1 MQKETDLKR
10 ETDVNILD
18 LECVKSDVDKLD
30 RDKLVNVP
38 VGLNSL
44 KVQ

>member
-1 MQKETDLKR
+1 MQKKTDLKR

-18 LECVKSDVDKLD
+18 LERVKSDVDKLD

>member
-18 LECVKSDVDKLD
+18 LERVKSDVDKLD

>member
-18 LECVKSDVDKLD
+18 LERVKADVDKLD